1 MPLIQLW
8 HCEVK
13 PLITRAD
20 RNIKLDYCFS
30 VRKKYLPQHK
40 EYLSIGHE
48 KRSLDTY
55 SAYHALLSN
64 FFENCEWFH
73 FAYFLWEILQ
83 VTEKTI
89 GVLEG
94 SIECARKLG
103 SSNFF
108 ISILLISYS
117 TVSFIFEQNPVFWF
131 KVSKRG
137 VNFFLVQFM
146 AFHFIRI
153 DKILHKRRLKV

>member
-1 MPLIQLW
+1 MRHKLKLEIHCHNSLVNCLRVSQFLQVIKFFERINLNMPLIQLW

-13 PLITRAD
+13 PLITRVD

-30 VRKKYLPQHK
+30 VRKKYLSQHK
-40 EYLSIGHE
+40 EYLSIRHE
-48 KRSLDTY
+48 KRSFHVY

-89 GVLEG
+89 GVLER

-117 TVSFIFEQNPVFWF
+117 TVSFIFE
-131 KVSKRG
+131 
-137 VNFFLVQFM
+137 
-146 AFHFIRI
+146 
-153 DKILHKRRLKV
+153 